1 MLEVLEKDS
10 MKFLSDALLNN
21 KSILLCKDILEIE
34 DMTDLNQDFID
45 DELNIINN
53 TRINYK
59 FDRKINSQEI
69 KSKNNFNQINLI
81 LLILI

>member
-1 MLEVLEKDS
+1 VLEVLEKDS